1 MTRHLRLT
9 LGKRLGAERR
19 PVINSVPSVRIREL
33 VSQCAVSVGDETVT
47 ADVGCN
53 GARKRTFTVGVAWVA
68 CHFGGYR
75 AWLVCPRCGK
85 RRGMLYAAKGALI
98 CRVCAGLGHLSQRLD
113 KYWRART
120 RIGEL
125 RARLGWP
132 TSDDGFAVGP
142 KPPGMHQTTF
152 RRLVARHNALAWR
165 AGLAPLM

>member
-47 ADVGCN
+47 ATVGYK
-53 GARKRTFTVGVAWVA
+53 GAQQRTFTVGVAWVA
-68 CHFGGYR
+68 CHFGGHR
-75 AWLVCPRCGK
+75 VWLVCPKCGK
-85 RRGMLYAAKGALI
+85 RRGMLYATKGALI

-120 RIGEL
+120 RIREL
-125 RARLGWP
+125 RDRLGWP
-132 TSDDGFAVGP
+132 TADDAFAVGP
-142 KPPGMHQTTF
+142 KPLRMRQTTF
-152 RRLVARHNALAWR
+152 LRLVTRHNALVRR
-165 AGLAPLM
+165 ARLARLM